1 MIKINQEYEVRG
13 YQIPGIGLREL
24 KNGQLITDE
33 TLAKAIQA
41 YFPSIVCQLD
51 ECPVQAA
58 TVQDE
63 LPELHE
69 LHELP
74 EPELLLEEPEVES
87 EVESIPEVESEVES
101 EAETIPEVES
111 EAEEAEVEAEVPVKV
126 DGRRKKNK

>member
-51 ECPVQAA
+51 ECPVQA
-58 TVQDE
+58 
-63 LPELHE
+63 
-69 LHELP
+69 ELP